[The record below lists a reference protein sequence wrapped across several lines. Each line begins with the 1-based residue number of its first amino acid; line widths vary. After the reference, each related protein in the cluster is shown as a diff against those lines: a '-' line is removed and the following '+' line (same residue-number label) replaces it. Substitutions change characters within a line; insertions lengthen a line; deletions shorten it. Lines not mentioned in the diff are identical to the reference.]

1 MNMRRITL
9 FLAAACLA
17 ILAGTAAHAAEEPP
31 ATPRA
36 MLPAETSCFQCHSQ
50 IDDEMTRHASEDIHL
65 LKGLS
70 CHNCHGGNPAAGADG
85 DPEAAHDRSKGWTGK
100 PTRLQI
106 PDLCGKCHADATFM
120 KTFNPKIRVDQLA
133 EYRTSEHGRRN
144 AAGDTR
150 TAVCVDCHGVH
161 GIQKVTDPRSTVH
174 PTRLADTCA
183 RCHTDAALMSSFG
196 IPVDQV
202 PQYRTSVHAHALYEK
217 GDISAP
223 TCNDCHGSH
232 GAAPPGVGN
241 VANVCGSCH
250 SREASLFREVEAR
263 KGLDLEPCIQCVI
276 CHSNHA
282 VHPPTQEMIGVGEHS
297 TCTGCHVQGEAGY
310 AAASR
315 MGDDLS
321 RLRAQLQEA
330 REGLDRAERAGMEVG
345 PDRFALQKASDD
357 LVEARVLVHGFD
369 LERFVKVSSE
379 GIAAAEEGVAA
390 GHRAFA
396 ELTYRRNGLALS
408 LVLIGAVIGALVM
421 TIRRMER

>member
-1 MNMRRITL
+1 MRAIVL
-9 FLAAACLA
+9 FLAAVCLA
-17 ILAGTAAHAAEEPP
+17 LLPGRAPLAAEEPP

-50 IDDEMTRHASEDIHL
+50 LDDEMTRHASEDIHL
-65 LKGLS
+65 KQGLS
-70 CHNCHGGNPAAGADG
+70 CHDCHGGNPAAGADG
-85 DPEAAHDRSKGWTGK
+85 DPEAAHDRARGWIGK

-106 PDLCGKCHADATFM
+106 PDLCGKCHADAAFM
-120 KTFNPKIRVDQLA
+120 KTFDPKIRVDQLT

-144 AAGDTR
+144 AAGDAR

-161 GIQKVTDPRSTVH
+161 GIMKVSDPRSTVY
-174 PTRLADTCA
+174 PSKLADTCA
-183 RCHTDAALMSSFG
+183 RCHTDEALMGSFG
-196 IPVDQV
+196 MPVGQV

-232 GAAPPGVGN
+232 GAAPPGVAA

-263 KGLDLEPCIQCVI
+263 KGLDLEPCIQCLI
-276 CHSNHA
+276 CHGNHA
-282 VHPPTQEMIGVGEHS
+282 VLPPTQDMIGVGEHS

-310 AAASR
+310 TAASR

-321 RLRAQLQEA
+321 RLRARLEEA
-330 REGLDRAERAGMEVG
+330 HGILERAERAGMEVG
-345 PDRFALQKASDD
+345 PDRFALQKASDS

-369 LERFVKVSSE
+369 LERFVKVSTE
-379 GIAAAEEGVAA
+379 GITAADDGVTA
-390 GHRAFA
+390 GQRAFA
-396 ELTYRRNGLALS
+396 ELRYRRNGLALS
-408 LVLIGAVIGALVM
+408 LVLIGAVIFSLVM